1 MNLFEQ
7 FERMF
12 GSKLS
17 KRAATPDLDK
27 KNQTFVAPD
36 MDGAISVDA
45 SSFGQTLFDLDAK
58 WKSTADLI
66 SQYRRVARTPEA
78 EAAID
83 DIINEAIV
91 FDVNQDAV
99 NIVLDRLEQP
109 DNVKDMIVDEFD
121 NVLKRFDFNY
131 SGDEHFRKWYIDGRI
146 FFHVVVDEG
155 NLKKGIK
162 DLRMIDSRL
171 IQFVKEVEKEQTA
184 EGHEV
189 IKNVEEYYLYSE
201 DIDGVTRTLKIAP
214 EAIVYADSGLF
225 EEDGTAVSYLH
236 KAIKPINQLNMLED
250 AATVYRVT
258 RSPERRVFYVDVGN
272 LPKTRAEQYL
282 KNIMN
287 KYKNKMVYDSGSG
300 TIKDQHNTM
309 SMLEDF
315 WLPRREGG
323 KGTEID
329 TLPAGGAFDQLDDI
343 IYFRKKVYKA
353 LHVPASRLEE
363 DATYSFGRQS
373 EITRDEIKFA
383 KFVEKLRKKF
393 SNVFYQALRTQLI
406 LKGVIKKNE
415 WRTFREAIDFDFK
428 DDSFFSELKEVEIL
442 KERLDLLDQVEDRA
456 GKYFSHQ
463 FIRTHILQQ
472 SEEEIK
478 ELDKQMKDEKNDERY
493 KGEDDGY

>member
-7 FERMF
+7 FDKMF

-17 KRAATPDLDK
+17 KRAANIDLDK
-27 KNQTFVAPD
+27 KNKTFVVPD
-36 MDGAISVDA
+36 NEGAINVDV
-45 SSFGQTLFDLDAK
+45 SSFGSQLFDVDAK
-58 WKSTADLI
+58 WKTTADLI
-66 SQYRRVARTPEA
+66 SQYRKISRTPEA

-83 DIINEAIV
+83 DIVNEAIV

-99 NIVLDRLEQP
+99 NIVLDRLDQP
-109 DNVKDMIVDEFD
+109 DNVKDIIVEEFE

-131 SGDEHFRKWYIDGRI
+131 SGDEHFRKWYVDGRI

-162 DLRMIDSRL
+162 DLRLIDSRL
-171 IQFVKEVEKEQTA
+171 IQFIKEVEKEATP

-189 IKNVEEYYLYSE
+189 IKGVEEYYLYSE
-201 DIDGVTRTLKIAP
+201 DIDGITRTLKIAP
-214 EAIVYADSGLF
+214 EAIAYADSGLF

-272 LPKTRAEQYL
+272 LPKTRAEQYI

-287 KYKNKMVYDSGSG
+287 KYKNKMVYDSASG
-300 TIKDQHNTM
+300 KIKDQHNTM

-323 KGTEID
+323 KGTEIE

-343 IYFRKKVYKA
+343 LYFRKKVYKA
-353 LHVPASRLEE
+353 LHVPASRLDD

-373 EITRDEIKFA
+373 EITRDEIKFS

-415 WRTFREAIDFDFK
+415 WRTIRESIDFDFK

-442 KERLDLLDQVEDRA
+442 KERLELLDQVEDRA
-456 GKYFSHQ
+456 GKYFSHEY
-463 FIRTHILQQ
+463 IRTHILQQ

-478 ELDKQMKDEKNDERY
+478 ELDKQMDNEKNSDRY
-493 KGEDDGY
+493 KEEEDDF